1 MIEYEH
7 DGEDRPIGRRIDG
20 VADRGWLWGQDAG
33 PAAELN
39 AAGEVESQFVYATFG
54 HVPEYMIRDGE
65 RWRLVTD
72 VRGSVRLVVNTS
84 TGAIGQRLDY
94 DPWGVVTEDSNPGFQ
109 PFGYAGGLYDPDTG
123 LVRFGA
129 RDYDAATGRWT
140 TKDPIG
146 FGGGDAN
153 LYAYVGGEPVNRVD
167 PSGLIWDTVTQGCAR
182 SPALCGALGATA
194 GYNGPRGLQLFRN
207 GQAALSSASSSI
219 GGFCRAAYGGLSQ
232 APKYGI
238 RSYQDLRA
246 AIRGTGLQA
255 HHLIEQRFK
264 HLFGQVASQMKSV
277 AVTPAEH
284 QVFTNHWRTLIAY
297 GNKGTYT
304 ATPQQVLAAARRV
317 YANYPEILKALGL

>member
-1 MIEYEH
+1 MVVGPE
-7 DGEDRPIGRRIDG
+7 
-20 VADRGWLWGQDAG
+20 DAG

-54 HVPEYMIRDGE
+54 HVPEYMIRDGQ

-153 LYAYVGGEPVNRVD
+153 LYAYVGGDPVNGVD
-167 PSGLIWDTVTQGCAR
+167 PSGLIWDTVTQGC
-182 SPALCGALGATA
+182 
-194 GYNGPRGLQLFRN
+194 RN
-207 GQAALSSASSSI
+207 HPI
-219 GGFCRAAYGGLSQ
+219 
-232 APKYGI
+232 
-238 RSYQDLRA
+238 
-246 AIRGTGLQA
+246 
-255 HHLIEQRFK
+255 
-264 HLFGQVASQMKSV
+264 M
-277 AVTPAEH
+277 
-284 QVFTNHWRTLIAY
+284 
-297 GNKGTYT
+297 
-304 ATPQQVLAAARRV
+304 
-317 YANYPEILKALGL
+317 